1 VFHCC
6 TTMNRLFSTLLV
18 GVALAQTAPKTCD
31 VVGTKQANGTDIRG
45 DSDKDYHLVAL
56 LYAW

>member
-1 VFHCC
+1 
-6 TTMNRLFSTLLV
+6 MNRLFSTLLV
-18 GVALAQTAPKTCD
+18 GFALAAPQTCD
-31 VVGTKQANGTDIRG
+31 VVGTKLDGTDIRG